1 VCGNTFGDPLQS
13 LIHMRAVHFAAL
25 RSTNRPPTWE
35 VTVRARTLL
44 VAGLVV
50 AGAAGV
56 GIPAALAGTTA
67 KAAAPAAGYPMVL
80 DADLTP
86 GSVCDGPV
94 TVRLNV
100 YHPQGVAEH
109 AAVEWRVRFGGETVG
124 TGTVTMDRSV
134 ATAEVTVASPRA
146 GEVLVDARP
155 ADGGAYGKVWRDRL
169 PRGCDPV
176 RVVSVGDSVVWNQ
189 GLDHEKKFSHL
200 VAQGLGE
207 STGRGYEHA
216 DYAISGAVLDAPD
229 LPAGNN
235 DKACLTERYT
245 QDPDGDGE
253 MELGEVTAQMPDV
266 FCQLA
271 KAGAAGHDIDLVIM
285 NGCVNDLDPFFGVPL
300 GITPG
305 VEDLP
310 AAVRRECSGIGAA
323 AENPAKDVPYFS
335 GAKVGYGGRGMR
347 AAIEKAHSLPGRPK
361 VLVADFMYP
370 FTRSS
375 LPVLRDFCTK
385 RDLPEDEVARCQG
398 ALGGAAQRYEAYT
411 RLSAEAYRQAA
422 EEANARSKDGAYA
435 VAADGLFTLDQSA
448 LGPDPKVWQD
458 ATIDEAYPLRKLACP
473 EFSPTP
479 AQCLSAAIGHPDIPG
494 SRQYAENFL
503 RNPRL
508 RGWFGLGGKAVPV
521 TVSPASG
528 APGIEVTLTTAASGG
543 PYTWYFGDGTTA
555 VTDAPKTTHV
565 YAVPGPHLARVVT
578 GSGALH
584 EAAKPVVVTP

>member
-1 VCGNTFGDPLQS
+1 
-13 LIHMRAVHFAAL
+13 M
-25 RSTNRPPTWE
+25 
-35 VTVRARTLL
+35 RARTLL
-44 VAGLVV
+44 VAGVAGLVL

-56 GIPAALAGTTA
+56 GIPAALAGTSG
-67 KAAAPAAGYPMVL
+67 KAAGYPMVL

-94 TVRLNV
+94 TVRLSI
-100 YHPQGVAEH
+100 YDPPGKD
-109 AAVEWRVRFGGETVG
+109 AVEWRVRTGDTVR
-124 TGTVTMDRSV
+124 TGTVTMDRSI
-134 ATAEVTVASPRA
+134 ATAGVTIPAA
-146 GEVLVDARP
+146 EMGGDIEVDARSG
-155 ADGGAYGKVWRDRL
+155 DGGYGKAWRDQV
-169 PRGCDPV
+169 PHGCDPV

-189 GLDHEKKFSHL
+189 GLDHEKKFAHL
-200 VAQGLGE
+200 VAQGLGAQ
-207 STGRGYEHA
+207 TGRGYEHFE
-216 DYAISGAVLDAPD
+216 YSISGAVLDAPD

-235 DKACLTERYT
+235 DKACLAEKYT

-266 FCQLA
+266 FCQLE
-271 KAGAAGHDIDLVIM
+271 KAGAKGQDIDLVVM

-310 AAVRRECSGIGAA
+310 SAVTRECGGIGAA

-347 AAIEKAHSLPGRPK
+347 AAIEKAHRLPGHPK
-361 VLVADFMYP
+361 VLVANFMYP
-370 FTRSS
+370 FTRAS

-385 RDLPEDEVARCQG
+385 RDLPADEVARCQG
-398 ALGGAAQRYEAYT
+398 ALGGAAQRYEAFT

-422 EEANARSKDGAYA
+422 EQANAASKDGAYA

-458 ATIDEAYPLRKLACP
+458 ATSDEAYALRKQACP

-479 AQCLSAAIGHPDIPG
+479 AQCLTAAVGHPDIPG
-494 SRQYAENFL
+494 SRQYADNFL
-503 RNPRL
+503 RNPKL
-508 RGWFGLGGKAVPV
+508 RGWFGLGGKAAPV
-521 TVSPASG
+521 AVSPAAG
-528 APGIEVTLTTAASGG
+528 APGVEVTLSAPAATG
-543 PYTWYFGDGTTA
+543 PYTWYFGDGMVA
-555 VTDAPKTTHV
+555 VTDTPKTTHV
-565 YAVPGPHLARVVT
+565 YTSAGPHLARVLT
-578 GSGALH
+578 GAGALH